1 MNENIYKID
10 VLIVGGGPAGT
21 SAALSLLTYSEHT
34 VLLIEQSNLE
44 QIRVG
49 EHVSASLFDLTDYL
63 KIEKND
69 FEAGSFLPAYE
80 NVSFWGSDLPTS
92 VNSIYMTEGSTFQLD
107 REKFDFKLIEEVV
120 DRGGTFLPRTKC
132 TKFVQLEDKT
142 WEVIVKHPDKEAF
155 SVHAN
160 YLVDATGR
168 NATICRQVGASAKKM
183 DALMGVGFF
192 FDLGEG
198 TNLRQEQLLET
209 TEFGWWYVAQLPK
222 NKVVATFFT
231 DADIVSEQQLNQQ
244 ANWNNLLQQTKQV
257 KYKLKG
263 ASSLSSKPWVRNAA
277 TQISDSSTIDNFIA
291 IGDAAAAF
299 DPISSMGIGFAMTSA
314 CHAAKFIQ
322 EQLSAK
328 TNEESLVYQKSLF
341 KNFENYLSIRQQ
353 FYQKEKRWLSSP
365 FWQRRNGASN

>member
-1 MNENIYKID
+1 MNANTYKVD
-10 VLIVGGGPAGT
+10 VLIVGGGPAGA
-21 SAALSLLTYSEHT
+21 SAALSLLTYSEQT

-44 QIRVG
+44 QTRVG
-49 EHVSASLFDLTDYL
+49 EHVSASLFDLTSYL
-63 KIEKND
+63 KIEKKD

-120 DRGGTFLPRTKC
+120 DRGGTILPRTKC
-132 TKFVQLEDKT
+132 TNFVQLEDNT
-142 WEVIVKHPDKEAF
+142 WEITVKHPEKIAF
-155 SVHAN
+155 SIHAK

-168 NATICRQVGASAKKM
+168 NATICRQVGASAEKM

-192 FDLGEG
+192 FELAEDA
-198 TNLRQEQLLET
+198 NLRQEQLLET
-209 TEFGWWYVAQLPK
+209 TEFGWWYVAQLPN

-231 DADIVSEQQLNQQ
+231 DADIVSEKQLNQQ
-244 ANWNNLLQQTKQV
+244 ENWNALLQQTKQV
-257 KYKLKG
+257 KHKLKG
-263 ASSLSSKPWVRNAA
+263 ASSLSTKPWVRNAA

-314 CHAAKFIQ
+314 CHAAKLIQ
-322 EQLSAK
+322 EQLSTETKA
-328 TNEESLVYQKSLF
+328 ESLIYQENLF
-341 KNFENYLSIRQQ
+341 KNFENYLTIRQQ

-365 FWQRRNGASN
+365 FWQRRNGTSS